1 MPTLEARGV
10 ELAWRERGEGRP
22 ILFLHETASTGD
34 VWDAVANALRDRARS
49 IAYDRRGWGASTAP
63 DEYRRTTIEE
73 QSEDA
78 VVLLES
84 VARSPAVL
92 CGAGEGAVIALD
104 LLLRRPDLVAGAVL
118 IEPPLLQLLPLAT
131 QALSED
137 RRRLEG
143 ALGEGTQVIDL
154 YLSGVL
160 SALGAGVSRLPDE
173 VAAAGR
179 ERPAS
184 TIAELGM
191 HAGWQTPLP
200 ALAHA
205 ERPSAIVTATSTPP
219 LLRDVSLTL
228 GERLTPS
235 TTHDVDAGQLPPH
248 LGAAPEVA
256 EIALELSDRQAA
268 PPRSEGRS
276 P

>member
-1 MPTLEARGV
+1 
-10 ELAWRERGEGRP
+10 
-22 ILFLHETASTGD
+22 
-34 VWDAVANALRDRARS
+34 
-49 IAYDRRGWGASTAP
+49 
-63 DEYRRTTIEE
+63 
-73 QSEDA
+73 
-78 VVLLES
+78 
-84 VARSPAVL
+84 
-92 CGAGEGAVIALD
+92 
-104 LLLRRPDLVAGAVL
+104 
-118 IEPPLLQLLPLAT
+118 
-131 QALSED
+131 
-137 RRRLEG
+137 
-143 ALGEGTQVIDL
+143 VIDL